1 MDFPITELMDR
12 EACIQWLA
20 KYFHPVV
27 IYKRIVSKAYSLRL
41 QILHP

>member
-20 KYFHPVV
+20 KYFHSGV
-27 IYKRIVSKAYSLRL
+27 IYKRILSKAVNLRL
-41 QILHP
+41 QILYP